1 MFTLVQGPSGAT
13 AEQTLGVM
21 KQIETH
27 FLETEGENVA
37 SIFTVV
43 GFSFAG
49 SGQNVGIAFVRMKD
63 WSERPRPDQSVQAV
77 AGRGFGALSRIQEA
91 LVFPIVPP
99 AVIELGNVSG
109 FDFFLQARGG
119 QTHEELLEARDQ
131 LLGMAGQSAM
141 IASVRPNGLADAAQ
155 YSLDID
161 WRKAGAMGVTAAD
174 VNELLAVAWAGRYV
188 NDFLDRGRIK
198 KVYVQGEA
206 DARRNPDDIERW
218 RVRNATG
225 GLAPFSNFAE
235 GSWRFGPQGLYRY
248 NGVPAMQVQGQP
260 APGVTTGE
268 GMAEVERLAAQLPPG
283 FDLSWTGLSLEE
295 RESGGQAPLLYAIS
309 LAVVFLALAAL
320 YESWAIPAAVMLA
333 MPLGVIGALGA
344 ALWFGFANDVFFQV
358 ALLTVVGLTG
368 KNAILI
374 VEFARAR
381 QEEGEEL
388 YAAVKEAARQRLRP
402 IVMTSMA
409 FCLGVTPLAISS
421 GAGAAGR
428 NAIGSGVLGGT
439 ISATV
444 LGVLLVPLFYV
455 LIRRLA
461 PHPPRDEGAAAP

>member
-1 MFTLVQGPSGAT
+1 
-13 AEQTLGVM
+13 
-21 KQIETH
+21 
-27 FLETEGENVA
+27 
-37 SIFTVV
+37 
-43 GFSFAG
+43 
-49 SGQNVGIAFVRMKD
+49 
-63 WSERPRPDQSVQAV
+63 
-77 AGRGFGALSRIQEA
+77 
-91 LVFPIVPP
+91 
-99 AVIELGNVSG
+99 
-109 FDFFLQARGG
+109 
-119 QTHEELLEARDQ
+119 
-131 LLGMAGQSAM
+131 
-141 IASVRPNGLADAAQ
+141 
-155 YSLDID
+155 
-161 WRKAGAMGVTAAD
+161 

-461 PHPPRDEGAAAP
+461 PHRPRDEGAAAP